1 MDNTIYVNAIC
12 DDEITDDFSYD
23 VSVGMDSII
32 EFNYWHYKKNMRRY
46 HEWLQ

>member
-32 EFNYWHYKKNMRRY
+32 EFNYWHYKKKY
-46 HEWLQ
+46 EALS